1 MIERCF
7 YTSLSNETGNTLSP
21 STKSSCPDLLVRTS
35 GESRLSDFLLWQ
47 SSYSVTHFTDVLW
60 PDFGLQHL
68 MAAIFH
74 YQSKNY
80 HISEILNQ
88 SSSAN
93 DESTSIL
100 ETDLEQKARS
110 QRISRFLELL
120 DNSNLSSVRKSQM
133 THDDTTAMSVISSI
147 QNNKGL

>member
-1 MIERCF
+1 
-7 YTSLSNETGNTLSP
+7 
-21 STKSSCPDLLVRTS
+21 
-35 GESRLSDFLLWQ
+35 
-47 SSYSVTHFTDVLW
+47 
-60 PDFGLQHL
+60 

-120 DNSNLSSVRKSQM
+120 DNSNLSSIRKSQM

>member
-1 MIERCF
+1 
-7 YTSLSNETGNTLSP
+7 
-21 STKSSCPDLLVRTS
+21 
-35 GESRLSDFLLWQ
+35 
-47 SSYSVTHFTDVLW
+47 
-60 PDFGLQHL
+60 

-93 DESTSIL
+93 DESTSTL
-100 ETDLEQKARS
+100 ENNLEQKARS

-120 DNSNLSSVRKSQM
+120 DNSKLSSVRKAQ
-133 THDDTTAMSVISSI
+133 TTQDDATVMNVISNI
-147 QNNKGL
+147 QDNKGL